1 MSELPSP
8 NAIIRRLVELS
19 LLLDKATTEVDQ
31 LDDAAV
37 QAKGANRVAYA
48 RAFLNAT
55 GPMDVRKETAVVET
69 EEQWFAYEVAEQ
81 KVRAC
86 KERIRTL
93 REQIEI
99 ARSLSAALRSEWAAS

>member
-1 MSELPSP
+1 MTDLPSP
-8 NAIIRRLVELS
+8 NAIVRRLVELS
-19 LLLDKATTEVDQ
+19 LLLDKATEEVDR

-37 QAKGANRVAYA
+37 QLKGANRVAYA
-48 RAFLNAT
+48 KAFLNAV
-55 GPMDVRKETAVVET
+55 GPMDVRRETAILESQS
-69 EEQWFAYEVAEQ
+69 EWFAFEMADQ

-99 ARSLSAALRSEWAAS
+99 ARSLSAALRSEWAAQ

>member
-1 MSELPSP
+1 MTELPSP
-8 NAIIRRLVELS
+8 IAVIRRLVELS
-19 LLLDKATTEVDQ
+19 LLLDKATEEVDV
-31 LDDAAV
+31 LDDNAV
-37 QAKGANRVAYA
+37 QLKGAHRVAYA
-48 RAFLNAT
+48 RAFLDAS
-55 GPMDVRKETAVVET
+55 GPMDVRTQTAISETS
-69 EEQWFAYEVAEQ
+69 EEWFRFEVADQ